1 MDERNS
7 SMLTQSILTTDYLHS
22 ETKDI
27 WIFECFSPPSLSSIK
42 VYLVPKLSASS
53 RFAYTFIRF
62 NLFNLEASL
71 KKRKRKKRHM
81 AYPFPKLYPFFLTN
95 LNCECAIDI
104 FVPKVLISLRL
115 LLFRNENHIQNPTF
129 PFLFLFFHSETK
141 DISCFIQKRKKY
153 PIPQLY
159 PSCLSK

>member
-71 KKRKRKKRHM
+71 KKKKE
-81 AYPFPKLYPFFLTN
+81 K
-95 LNCECAIDI
+95 
-104 FVPKVLISLRL
+104 
-115 LLFRNENHIQNPTF
+115 
-129 PFLFLFFHSETK
+129 K
-141 DISCFIQKRKKY
+141 DIWHILFPNY
-153 PIPQLY
+153 THFF
-159 PSCLSK
+159 